1 MEGALRYRTILGN
14 VPFVKYGLSCRLVE
28 EEDFEFIFLLR
39 SDKQL
44 GRHLSQTKEDAESQR
59 IWIKNYKL
67 RERSG
72 DEFYFICLDPV
83 TEEKLG
89 VFRLYN
95 FSDKTFGTGSWLFKP
110 GLKNQPIIG
119 NILGKELGF
128 DILKYDFC
136 RFDVRKV
143 NAAIL
148 AYHRLFNPLQYDEDD
163 LNFYF
168 ELSEDCFEKT
178 KIRLLK
184 LFGVLNYPKSQ

>member
-1 MEGALRYRTILGN
+1 MEGAVRYQTILSN
-14 VPFVKYGLSCRLVE
+14 VPFVKYGLSYRLVE
-28 EEDFEFIFLLR
+28 EEDFEFIFFLR

-44 GRHLSQTKEDAESQR
+44 GRHLSKINEDAESQR

-67 RERSG
+67 RERCG

-89 VFRLYN
+89 VFRLYD

-119 NILGKELGF
+119 NIMGKELGF
-128 DILKYDFC
+128 DILKYDIC
-136 RFDVRKV
+136 RFDVRKG
-143 NAAIL
+143 NAVIV

-168 ELSEDCFEKT
+168 ELSKDSFDKT
-178 KIRLLK
+178 KNRLLK
-184 LFGVLNYPKSQ
+184 LFCVPNS

>member
-1 MEGALRYRTILGN
+1 MEGASRYQTILVN
-14 VPFVKYGLSCRLVE
+14 VPFVKYGLLCRLVE

-44 GRHLSQTKEDAESQR
+44 GLHLSQTKEDAESQR

-72 DEFYFICLDPV
+72 DEFYYICLDPV

-89 VFRLYN
+89 VFRLYD
-95 FSDKTFGTGSWLFKP
+95 FSEKYFVTGSWLFKP

-128 DILKYDFC
+128 DLLKYDIC
-136 RFDVRKV
+136 RFDVRKG
-143 NAAIL
+143 NANIL

-163 LNFYF
+163 LNLYF
-168 ELSEDCFEKT
+168 ELSKDNFEKT

-184 LFGVLNYPKSQ
+184 LFGV